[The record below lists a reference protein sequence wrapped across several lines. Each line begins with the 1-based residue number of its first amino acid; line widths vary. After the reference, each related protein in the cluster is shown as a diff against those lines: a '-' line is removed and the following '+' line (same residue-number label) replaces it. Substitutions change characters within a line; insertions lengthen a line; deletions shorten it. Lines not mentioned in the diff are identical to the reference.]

1 MMYVEDILRGLGH
14 LVTGGIITDRWTSS
28 FISNVIIHVGNSKP
42 LSTNQSAMVLKIA
55 AKYVIPLTQVM
66 KFSAVEI
73 RNGINNPNHL
83 RTPFESSDVK
93 REVRYIGINK
103 IAFRFKMD
111 AVAQRDIRNLGIN
124 NGVVQSKPEFH
135 LKYKIWIVQVDNTNL
150 ARIHDVITRHKFEFD
165 DNLAEYLTR
174 CENSQSVPSAFVAD
188 EEDGVIY
195 ANICNN
201 PVLAYA
207 VQHIMKGKCI

>member
-14 LVTGGIITDRWTSS
+14 LVTSEAIKDPWSRS

-55 AKYVIPLTQVM
+55 AKQVIPLTQVM

-73 RNGINNPNHL
+73 RAGIDKPSHL

-111 AVAQRDIRNLGIN
+111 TIAQRDVKNLGVH
-124 NGVVQSKPEFH
+124 NGVAQSKPEFH
-135 LKYKIWIVQVDNTNL
+135 PKYKIWIVQVDNTNL
-150 ARIHDVITRHKFEFD
+150 AKIRDVISRHKFEFD

-174 CENSQSVPSAFVAD
+174 CENSQSVPSAFVVDVAD
-188 EEDGVIY
+188 DVIY